1 MRGKVGLLV
10 CLAGVLSVS
19 VGQASTISYTLHID
33 GCSGGGCGAPPYGS
47 VLLDD
52 GGNSGTVTV
61 TLTLG
66 QNIVFAG
73 TGAGDAL
80 EFNLSDPSA
89 DGLTIT
95 PTDTTN
101 FDLGPA
107 PDNASTFGSFTNSIT
122 CTTCSGGNSGNPPG
136 PLVFTVTST
145 DGVSLSDF
153 VANSGGYFF
162 ASDIAALLPGGTKT
176 GNVAADGPDLIPT
189 PEPATLL
196 LTLGGFSLLGLA
208 RARKTLTF

>member
-1 MRGKVGLLV
+1 MRKVGLFV
-10 CLAGVLSVS
+10 CLAGFLSVS
-19 VGQASTISYTLHID
+19 LAQASTITYTLHLD

-52 GGNSGTVTV
+52 SGNSGTVTL
-61 TLTLG
+61 TLTLAP
-66 QNIVFAG
+66 NIVFAG

-80 EFNLSDPSA
+80 EFNLSDPHA
-89 DGLTIT
+89 AGLVIT
-95 PTDTTN
+95 PADTTN

-107 PDNASTFGSFTNSIT
+107 PDSASTFGSFTNSVT

-136 PLVFTVTST
+136 PLVFAVTST
-145 DGVSLSDF
+145 AGVGLTDF

-176 GNVAADGPDLIPT
+176 GNVAADGPDVVAT
-189 PEPATLL
+189 PEPAAIL
-196 LTLGGFSLLGLA
+196 LTLGGFGLLGLVK
-208 RARKTLTF
+208 ARKF